1 MSNLDLFDKIIF
13 MKVIFIQNVAKQG
26 KIGDIKEVADGF
38 AVNVLIPKKQAV
50 IATPSSIRKLEEDKK
65 NKIVK
70 QELDKNLL
78 SKAVKDLQNI
88 LDEKSAGIL
97 EISGHRNDGKG
108 NLFSQILGVDITDAI
123 FSLIKI
129 SLNPDQIVLPKDP
142 IKKIGEYE
150 IEIKDKSFSKRMK
163 IQIK

>member
-108 NLFSQILGVDITDAI
+108 NLFSQIRGVDITDAI